1 MTKYDNLFFF
11 IAVKNDKELKA
22 VLLNNEFTIS
32 KISENFE
39 KVHIIDLYSFKI
51 FEKQQVINEKIIK
64 DLNLGNNI
72 KFVSIKKLTY
82 LISFLKNKKIV
93 GINYNIGRS
102 YSDLYINFLLR
113 FFDIKFIQIANV
125 GNRQNLITKKISKVR
140 KFFYYY
146 LNEYLA
152 RKITT
157 LLSIMGIFHKVQ
169 IRFVTNSEIIKY
181 KNINFISQLRNKFR
195 ISYVKE
201 HILINSRSYDIL
213 KENIFEKKNKYISVL
228 DEQLNDPQWLRFRE
242 KFDQQQIDDHYRNL
256 NIYLNKLSVG
266 LKKEILICLHPNDDL
281 NEKKNIFKN
290 FKVEKYKTRENIF
303 KSYLVLFFESSA
315 IIDAVLLNKNIAT
328 IKSKILDEYQ
338 KACGEFY
345 IQELKIP
352 YIDIDNIPN
361 YNLNL
366 ENLTSKKFLKDENE
380 LKDNYKKYLEKYICR
395 LNENTEGYK
404 KIVNT
409 LNERYFK

>member
-1 MTKYDNLFFF
+1 M
-11 IAVKNDKELKA
+11 I
-22 VLLNNEFTIS
+22 
-32 KISENFE
+32 
-39 KVHIIDLYSFKI
+39 
-51 FEKQQVINEKIIK
+51 
-64 DLNLGNNI
+64 
-72 KFVSIKKLTY
+72 Y
-82 LISFLKNKKIV
+82 LIQEQTYV
-93 GINYNIGRS
+93 
-102 YSDLYINFLLR
+102 
-113 FFDIKFIQIANV
+113 
-125 GNRQNLITKKISKVR
+125 
-140 KFFYYY
+140 Y
-146 LNEYLA
+146 L
-152 RKITT
+152 T
-157 LLSIMGIFHKVQ
+157 
-169 IRFVTNSEIIKY
+169 
-181 KNINFISQLRNKFR
+181 
-195 ISYVKE
+195 
-201 HILINSRSYDIL
+201 
-213 KENIFEKKNKYISVL
+213 
-228 DEQLNDPQWLRFRE
+228 
-242 KFDQQQIDDHYRNL
+242 
-256 NIYLNKLSVG
+256 
-266 LKKEILICLHPNDDL
+266 
-281 NEKKNIFKN
+281 KNIFKN

>member
-1 MTKYDNLFFF
+1 M
-11 IAVKNDKELKA
+11 
-22 VLLNNEFTIS
+22 
-32 KISENFE
+32 
-39 KVHIIDLYSFKI
+39 
-51 FEKQQVINEKIIK
+51 
-64 DLNLGNNI
+64 
-72 KFVSIKKLTY
+72 
-82 LISFLKNKKIV
+82 
-93 GINYNIGRS
+93 
-102 YSDLYINFLLR
+102 
-113 FFDIKFIQIANV
+113 
-125 GNRQNLITKKISKVR
+125 
-140 KFFYYY
+140 
-146 LNEYLA
+146 
-152 RKITT
+152 
-157 LLSIMGIFHKVQ
+157 
-169 IRFVTNSEIIKY
+169 
-181 KNINFISQLRNKFR
+181 
-195 ISYVKE
+195 
-201 HILINSRSYDIL
+201 INSRSYDIL